1 MVQNPTPGAAAS
13 TTMATTRPTVVHPIF
28 TAFQH
33 WARTRTIAAL
43 RRNTAAQH
51 SATQQVQ
58 LCKAEL
64 ASVQSQNPR
73 GRAMAENAA
82 CRTLRTEMAA
92 WSDKVTTCE
101 QTGQRLTLQLF
112 RRALRTSPG
121 VPAQADP
128 AGLRLFG
135 ELNWDNICAANPGI
149 AAPAAVKVL
158 RVMWQ
163 AFPAANRHKYQIKA
177 WTPAGKQQLQW
188 TGLPGDYS
196 GWAAS
201 VQPSPSLRKNATI
214 EPYMVPAGARAGQ
227 TKSVPGAHV
236 VPGKAASTNATAGP
250 HGHAGAGAA
259 QEESKNVSPARG
271 YPTMGAR
278 VATRRA

>member
-1 MVQNPTPGAAAS
+1 MNPKATCSFRESDCCCEHNNTCIFRAHWLETQRARNAKPEIVGPVVRGEPCRECLHWNEHYDLDEYESSAYCLTPSYCWREWHFLTSAPGLSDCAQDAASNMVQNPTPGAAAS

-33 WARTRTIAAL
+33 WARTRTVAAL
-43 RRNTAAQH
+43 RKNTAAQH

-64 ASVQSQNPR
+64 ASVQSQNAR

-177 WTPAGKQQLQW
+177 
-188 TGLPGDYS
+188 
-196 GWAAS
+196 
-201 VQPSPSLRKNATI
+201 
-214 EPYMVPAGARAGQ
+214 
-227 TKSVPGAHV
+227 
-236 VPGKAASTNATAGP
+236 
-250 HGHAGAGAA
+250 
-259 QEESKNVSPARG
+259 
-271 YPTMGAR
+271 
-278 VATRRA
+278 